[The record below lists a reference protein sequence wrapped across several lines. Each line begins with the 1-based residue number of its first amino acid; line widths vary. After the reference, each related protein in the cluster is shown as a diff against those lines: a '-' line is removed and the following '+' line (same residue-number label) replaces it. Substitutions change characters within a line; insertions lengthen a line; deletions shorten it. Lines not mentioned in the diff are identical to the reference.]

1 LSSSRQPARAHGP
14 RHVLVAGGTGFLGR
28 ALVERLLRGTAA
40 RITVLSRRRHPPYPD
55 SRVTTVTHDLGTSLA
70 SLSLPDQV
78 DVILHCA
85 SQRGVS
91 PSEVSALDLFAA
103 NVDGTFHLLDYAV
116 RAGASR
122 LVYVSSGGVC
132 GYHRRPLREG
142 AHFAPPTPY
151 LMAKL
156 AGELAVRAHAGV
168 PFTIVRLFFPYGTG
182 QVHGLF
188 PLLTARI
195 LAQEP
200 VLIGPRG
207 EPAVNPVY
215 IEDAARYLCDIA
227 LDARAPAV
235 VNVAGGE
242 IATMRTLA
250 TLVGSA
256 LGKRP
261 VFREEPEQRL
271 NLVGDRSLLV
281 ERYGP
286 CAFRLA
292 QGVHEIG
299 LLAKARRA

>member
-1 LSSSRQPARAHGP
+1 
-14 RHVLVAGGTGFLGR
+14 VLVAGGTGFLGR
-28 ALVERLLRGTAA
+28 ALIEQLLRNTAA
-40 RITVLSRRRHPPYPD
+40 NITVLSRRRHPAYPD
-55 SRVTTVTHDLGTSLA
+55 ARVTTLTHDLGQSVAALA
-70 SLSLPDQV
+70 LPEKV

-91 PSEVSALDLFAA
+91 PKEVSALELFAA

-116 RAGASR
+116 RAQARR

-132 GYHRRPLREG
+132 GYHRRPIREG

-168 PFTIVRLFFPYGTG
+168 PSSIVRLFFPYGPG
-182 QVHGLF
+182 QAHGLI

-195 LAQEP
+195 LAREP
-200 VLIGPRG
+200 VLIGPRA

-215 IEDAARYLCDIA
+215 VEDAARYLCAIA
-227 LDARAPAV
+227 LDDDAPSV

-242 IATMRTLA
+242 IVTMRTLA
-250 TLVGSA
+250 TLLGGS
-256 LGKRP
+256 LGTRP
-261 VFREEPEQRL
+261 VFREAPEQRL
-271 NLVGDRSLLV
+271 NLVGDLSLLV

-286 CAFRLA
+286 SEFHLA
-292 QGVHEIG
+292 QGLHG
-299 LLAKARRA
+299 LGDKARAQRA